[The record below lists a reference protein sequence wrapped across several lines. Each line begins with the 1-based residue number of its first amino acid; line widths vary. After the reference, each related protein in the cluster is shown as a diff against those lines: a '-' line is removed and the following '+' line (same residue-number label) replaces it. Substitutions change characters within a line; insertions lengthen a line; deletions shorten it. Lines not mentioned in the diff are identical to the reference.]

1 MKSFDPR
8 LRRPTSH
15 EPNRFQN
22 WSGYHHIDIY
32 NDHQEILGVAWP
44 FCGKLRFFS
53 FKVLFF
59 GLSSACF
66 CFTKL
71 LRPLFKRWRSMSR
84 CCFGFLDGISG
95 HSERVSASAA
105 TLLYQKDLL
114 YQKRLS
120 VACHKAVSLARC
132 YLMSSSTTYFST
144 SNL

>member
-1 MKSFDPR
+1 M
-8 LRRPTSH
+8 
-15 EPNRFQN
+15 
-22 WSGYHHIDIY
+22 
-32 NDHQEILGVAWP
+32 GVAWP

-71 LRPLFKRWRSMSR
+71 LRPLVKRWRSMSR

-105 TLLYQKDLL
+105 TLLYQKDLAL
-114 YQKRLS
+114 GDVKLNREKSMLEPMQVGQWLGFLIDTIK
-120 VACHKAVSLARC
+120 
-132 YLMSSSTTYFST
+132 M
-144 SNL
+144 